1 MAKIIKS
8 AESKSESKEFSKGQ
22 SIKWVTYFHDG
33 RTSLQNT
40 HQGEIVKVCPVN
52 LQVMD
57 AKGNLWSVA
66 KTEIA

>member
-8 AESKSESKEFSKGQ
+8 ATAPKIKREFLKDQ
-22 SIKWVTYFHDG
+22 SVEWVTYFHDG

-40 HQGEIVKVCPVN
+40 HQGKIVKVCPVN
-52 LQVMD
+52 LQVID
-57 AKGNLWSVA
+57 GKGNLWSVA